1 LRNSWA
7 SQAGSGDQ
15 AKRYARK
22 TSAYAFSLDGDKA
35 TKTPQSTQEKFCE
48 KDAHLLYS
56 LSEPH
61 KPISGDAEKSFKRK
75 NYLLF

>member
-1 LRNSWA
+1 MF
-7 SQAGSGDQ
+7 
-15 AKRYARK
+15 
-22 TSAYAFSLDGDKA
+22 AFSLDSDKA
-35 TKTPQSTQEKFCE
+35 TKTLQRTQEKFCE
-48 KDAHLLYS
+48 KNAYLLYR